1 MDICGCTSPPKGEKK
16 KNWEKYEEEIKKIGI
31 GNLTIYNGTTANCR
45 YIPDC
50 SLCDF
55 SNIKGCDKKI
65 TEWLYQEAE

>member
-1 MDICGCTSPPKGEKK
+1 MSEYEK
-16 KNWEKYEEEIKKIGI
+16 EK
-31 GNLTIYNGTTANCR
+31 

-55 SNIKGCDKKI
+55 SNIKGCDRTI